1 MTPEERRAILQRVAD
16 GELTPEEADELLRG
30 RDKATPATGV
40 DRIRISVGV
49 GGIDVVGDPSVQ
61 GAEVDGPHRAEMDG
75 DTLEISGEWDPDADE
90 DDRAYGFRFGR
101 RAKVIIGAYSSG
113 DERKIARLRV
123 RMNPELPLDC
133 ELDAGPV
140 KVSGVHG
147 PIRIRLAAGPVSI
160 DDFAGPLDVSVNA
173 GAVRANGRLVE
184 GESRIRSDAGAVRV
198 RLDPTSSVHIIA
210 HAALGKVLVGEGNG
224 RKKGGFG
231 SDRREATIGDG
242 EATLRVETAMGSV
255 HVT

>member
-1 MTPEERRAILQRVAD
+1 MTPEEQRTILQRVAD

-30 RDKATPATGV
+30 GEQAPTTGV
-40 DRIRISVGV
+40 DRVRISVGV

-61 GAEVDGPHRAEMDG
+61 GAEVEGPHRAEMDG
-75 DTLEISGEWDPDADE
+75 DTLEISGEWDPEADE
-90 DDRAYGFRFGR
+90 DDRSYGFRFGR
-101 RAKVIIGAYSSG
+101 RAKVIIG
-113 DERKIARLRV
+113 DEERRIARLRV